1 VSSVYHAKYFANEL
15 TRRSATDGVAKLS
28 ISLFDAAV
36 DLNPHQIEAALFAF
50 RSPLSKG
57 VLLADEVGLGKTIE
71 AGLIL
76 CQYWAERR
84 RKLLV
89 ICPASLRKQWS
100 LELQDKFNLP
110 SVILDARSYR
120 VAVEDGSLSPF
131 NDTSA
136 VIITSMNF
144 ASRMA
149 GSVQLVPWDTVVID
163 EAHKL
168 RNAYRTSNK
177 MGQAIRTALADRKK
191 VLLTATPLQNSLLE
205 LYGLSTIIDDNIF
218 GDLAAFRTQYC
229 SSDGDIDGLK
239 TRLRSFCHRTLRGQ
253 VLEYV
258 KYTQRRPITRPFAPA
273 DSEQELYDAISG
285 FLRRDD
291 TYSIPHR
298 QRELTTMI
306 LRKLLASSSQAVAG
320 TLETIRQRLVDLKAK
335 VLEGKAAE
343 QPESIAEQLILED
356 DLDEELLDA
365 EAEAEGETPAD
376 ESPLVGEQP
385 KVDLKKL
392 DAEIAELERF
402 VQWARSIGVDAKTRA
417 LLTGLQV
424 GFDEMQKTGGKRKV
438 VIFTESRRTQEYL
451 RNFLEANG
459 YAGKIVLFSGTNSG
473 PDVDRIYQEWE
484 RVNEPLGRTSSSK
497 TADKRNAL
505 IEYFRDT
512 AEILIA
518 TESAA
523 EGVNLQFCSLVI
535 NYDLPWNPQRIEQR
549 IGRCHRYGQKHDVV
563 VINFL
568 NERNEADKRVF
579 QLLTEKFNLFS
590 GVFGASDDVLGTIES
605 GVDFEKR
612 VFAIYQTCRTPEQI
626 QTAFAALQSEMEES
640 IRSRMTDTRKKL
652 LEHFDEDVHERFKT
666 QLDETRQRLDVVS
679 RMFWRLTKFIL
690 ADLATFDD
698 PSLTF
703 DLKHSPRPDAKPG
716 KYHLISK
723 TQQNIEGEFL
733 YRISHP
739 LGEHAM
745 DAAKTCHT
753 PSAVV
758 TFKITGHPVRIRVVE
773 ELKGKSGTLILSRL
787 TIDSFDREE
796 YLLFNALTD
805 DGKSLD
811 QETCEKL
818 FHCEVVTEPDELSTD
833 QLGQLE
839 KETERHARA
848 TVSRSLETNNK
859 HFNEERERLE
869 RWADDQVIAAERELA
884 DTKARI
890 KALNRQARLATTTD
904 EQLSVQ
910 NQIKTT
916 EQEQRKQR
924 QQIFDLEDEAK
935 DKRDRLI
942 SVLEQRM
949 TQKTS
954 RETLFTIRWN
964 VK

>member
-15 TRRSATDGVAKLS
+15 TRRSAADGVAKLS
-28 ISLFDAAV
+28 VSLFDAAV

-89 ICPASLRKQWS
+89 IVPASLRKQWS

-120 VAVEDGSLSPF
+120 VAVDDGSLSPF
-131 NDTSA
+131 NNTSA

-149 GSVQLVPWDTVVID
+149 ASVQLVPWDLVVID

-177 MGQAIRTALADRKK
+177 MGQAIRVAIADRKK

-229 SSDGDIDGLK
+229 SQDGDIDGLK
-239 TRLRSFCHRTLRGQ
+239 NRLHSFCHRTLRGQ

-273 DSEQELYDAISG
+273 DSEQQLYDAISA

-291 TYSIPHR
+291 TYAIPHR

-320 TLETIRQRLVDLKAK
+320 TLDTIRQRLFDLKANIIA
-335 VLEGKAAE
+335 GKAAE

-356 DLDEELLDA
+356 DLDEDLLDA
-365 EAEAEGETPAD
+365 QDETEETPQ
-376 ESPLVGEQP
+376 ESLPLNGP
-385 KVDLKKL
+385 TKVDLKKL
-392 DAEIAELERF
+392 DTEIADLERF
-402 VQWARSIGVDAKTRA
+402 GQWARSIGVDAKTRS
-417 LLTGLQV
+417 LLTAIQI
-424 GFDEMQKTGGKRKV
+424 GFDEMQKVGAKRKA

-451 RNFLEANG
+451 RNFLDANG

-484 RVNEPLGRTSSSK
+484 RVNAPLGRTSSSK

-612 VFAIYQTCRTPEQI
+612 VFAIYQTCRTHEQI
-626 QTAFAALQSEMEES
+626 QTAFAALQNEMEES
-640 IRSRMTDTRKKL
+640 IRSRMTDTRRKL

-666 QLDETRQRLDVVS
+666 QLDETRQRLDIVG

-703 DLKHSPRPDAKPG
+703 DLKHSPRPDARPG
-716 KYHLISK
+716 RYHLISK
-723 TQQNIEGEFL
+723 TQQNVEGEFL

-745 DAAKTCHT
+745 DSAKTCHT
-753 PSAVV
+753 PSGLV
-758 TFKITGHPVRIRVVE
+758 TFNITGHPVRIRLVE

-796 YLLFNALTD
+796 HLLFNAVTD

-818 FHCEVVTEPDELSTD
+818 FHCEASTSPAELTPE
-833 QLGQLE
+833 QLAQLE
-839 KETERHARA
+839 KETERHAKA

-859 HFNEERERLE
+859 HFGEERERLE
-869 RWADDQVIAAERELA
+869 KWAEDQVIGAERELA

-890 KALNRQARLATTTD
+890 KGLNRQARLATTTD

-910 NQIKTT
+910 NEIKAA

-924 QQIFDLEDEAK
+924 QQIFDLEDQAK
-935 DKRDRLI
+935 EKRDRLI
-942 SVLEQRM
+942 TVLEQRM

>member
-1 VSSVYHAKYFANEL
+1 MSSVYHAKYFANEL
-15 TRRSATDGVAKLS
+15 TRRSAVDGVAKLS
-28 ISLFDAAV
+28 VSLFDAAV

-120 VAVEDGSLSPF
+120 VAVDDGSLSPF
-131 NDTSA
+131 NNTSA

-149 GSVQLVPWDTVVID
+149 GSVQLVPWDLVVID

-177 MGQAIRTALADRKK
+177 MGQAIRSAIADRKK

-205 LYGLSTIIDDNIF
+205 LYGLSTLIDDNIF
-218 GDLAAFRTQYC
+218 GDLAAFRTQYT
-229 SSDGDIDGLK
+229 SQDGDIDGLK
-239 TRLRSFCHRTLRGQ
+239 NRLTSFCHRTLRGQ

-273 DSEQELYDAISG
+273 DSEQQLYDAISD

-320 TLETIRQRLVDLKAK
+320 TLDTIRQRLIDIKTK
-335 VLEGKAAE
+335 VLAGKAAE

-356 DLDEELLDA
+356 DLDEDLLDDQEEVETTPEQASSA
-365 EAEAEGETPAD
+365 EKPPT
-376 ESPLVGEQP
+376 
-385 KVDLKKL
+385 VDLKKL
-392 DAEIAELERF
+392 DTEIADLERF
-402 VQWARSIGVDAKTRA
+402 GQWARSIGVDAKTRS
-417 LLTGLQV
+417 LLTAIQI
-424 GFDEMQKTGGKRKV
+424 GFDEMQKVGAKRKA

-451 RNFLEANG
+451 RNFLDANG
-459 YAGKIVLFSGTNSG
+459 YSGKIVLFSGTNSG

-484 RVNEPLGRTSSSK
+484 RVNAPLGRTSSSK

-612 VFAIYQTCRTPEQI
+612 VFAIYQTCRTHEQI
-626 QTAFAALQSEMEES
+626 QTAFADLQREMEES
-640 IRSRMTDTRKKL
+640 IRSRMTDTRRKL
-652 LEHFDEDVHERFKT
+652 LEHFDEDVHDRFKA
-666 QLDETRQRLDVVS
+666 QLDETRQRLDIVG

-698 PSLTF
+698 QSLTF

-716 KYHLISK
+716 RYHLISK
-723 TQQNIEGEFL
+723 TQQNVEGEFL

-745 DAAKTCHT
+745 DSAKTCHT
-753 PSAVV
+753 PCGVV
-758 TFKITGHPVRIRVVE
+758 TFNITGHPVRIRVVE
-773 ELKGKSGTLILSRL
+773 DLKGKSGTLILSRL

-805 DGKSLD
+805 DGNALD

-818 FHCEVVTEPDELSTD
+818 FHCEATSSSAELTAE
-833 QLGQLE
+833 QLAQLE

-848 TVSRSLETNNK
+848 TISRSLETNNS
-859 HFNEERERLE
+859 HFNEERERLDN
-869 RWADDQVIAAERELA
+869 WAEDQVIGAERELA
-884 DTKARI
+884 DIKARI
-890 KALNRQARLATTTD
+890 KGLNRQARFATTMD

-910 NQIKTT
+910 NEIKAA
-916 EQEQRKQR
+916 EQEQRRQR
-924 QQIFDLEDEAK
+924 QQIFDLEDQAK

-942 SVLEQRM
+942 TVLEQRM
-949 TQKTS
+949 TQKTQ
-954 RETLFTIRWN
+954 RETLFSIRWT

>member
-1 VSSVYHAKYFANEL
+1 MSSAYHAKYFANEL

-28 ISLFDAAV
+28 VSLFDAAV

-71 AGLIL
+71 AGLVL

-84 RKLLV
+84 RRLLV

-100 LELQDKFNLP
+100 LELQEKFNLP
-110 SVILDARSYR
+110 SVILDSRTYR
-120 VAVEDGSLSPF
+120 EAVKNGDLTPF
-131 NDTSA
+131 DNEKA
-136 VIITSMNF
+136 VIICSMNF
-144 ASRMA
+144 ASRLA
-149 GSVQLVPWDTVVID
+149 GSVQLVPWDLVVID

-168 RNAYRTSNK
+168 RNVYRTSNR
-177 MGQAIRTALADRKK
+177 MGQAIRTALADRRKL
-191 VLLTATPLQNSLLE
+191 LLTATPLQNSLLE
-205 LYGLSTIIDDNIF
+205 LYGLSTLIDEHFF

-229 SSDGDIDGLK
+229 SQDGDVDGLK
-239 TRLRSFCHRTLRGQ
+239 NRLVSFCHRTLRSQ

-258 KYTQRRPITRPFAPA
+258 KYTARKPITRPFAPS
-273 DSEQELYDAISG
+273 DSEQQLYEAVSA
-285 FLRRDD
+285 FLRRNN

-320 TLETIRQRLVDLKAK
+320 TLETIRQRLLTLKK
-335 VLEGKAAE
+335 QLHHGQPAAL
-343 QPESIAEQLILED
+343 PESIAEQLILED
-356 DLDEELLDA
+356 ELDEELLD
-365 EAEAEGETPAD
+365 EVSESEESRDEEQTDGTPAT
-376 ESPLVGEQP
+376 
-385 KVDLKKL
+385 VDPKKL

-417 LLTGLQV
+417 LLTALQI
-424 GFDEMQKTGGKRKV
+424 GFDEMQKVGGRRKV
-438 VIFTESRRTQEYL
+438 VIFTESRRTQDYL

-459 YAGKIVLFSGTNSG
+459 YAGKIVLFSGTNTG

-484 RVNEPLGRTSSSK
+484 RVNAPLGRSSGSK

-579 QLLTEKFNLFS
+579 QLLNEKFSLFS

-612 VFAIYQTCRTPEQI
+612 VFAIYQTCRTQEQI
-626 QTAFAALQSEMEES
+626 QAAFTQLQAEMEES
-640 IRSRMTDTRKKL
+640 IRTRMTDTRQKL
-652 LEHFDEDVHERFKT
+652 LEHFDEDVHERLKL
-666 QLDETRQRLDVVS
+666 QLDETRERLDVIS
-679 RMFWRLTKFIL
+679 KMFWRMSKFVL
-690 ADLATFDD
+690 AELAQFDD
-698 PSLTF
+698 RTLTF
-703 DLKHSPRPDAKPG
+703 DLAHSPRPDAKPG

-723 TQQNIEGEFL
+723 TQQNVDGDFL

-739 LGEHAM
+739 LGEHAI
-745 DAAKTCHT
+745 DTARACHT
-753 PSAVV
+753 PPAQI

-773 ELKGKSGTLILSRL
+773 DLKGKSGIMILSRL
-787 TIDSFDREE
+787 TIDSFEREE

-818 FHCEVVTEPDELSTD
+818 FNCDASVSPVELSEEANS
-833 QLGQLE
+833 QLD
-839 KETERHARA
+839 KEAERHIRA
-848 TVSRSLETNNK
+848 TISLSLETNNK
-859 HFNEERERLE
+859 HFNDERERLE

-904 EQLSVQ
+904 TQLSVQ
-910 NQIKTT
+910 NEIKAA
-916 EQEQRKQR
+916 EQQQRRQR
-924 QQIFDLEDEAK
+924 QQIFDLEDQAK

-942 SVLEQRM
+942 GVLEQRM

-954 RETLFTIRWN
+954 RETLFAIRWT

>member
-1 VSSVYHAKYFANEL
+1 VSSVYHAKYFASEL

-28 ISLFDAAV
+28 VSLFDAAV

-120 VAVEDGSLSPF
+120 IAVDDGSLSPF
-131 NDTSA
+131 NNTSA

-177 MGQAIRTALADRKK
+177 MGQAIRTAIADRKK

-205 LYGLSTIIDDNIF
+205 LYGLSTLIDDNIF
-218 GDLAAFRTQYC
+218 GDLASFRTQYC
-229 SSDGDIDGLK
+229 SQDGDIDGLK
-239 TRLRSFCHRTLRGQ
+239 NRLQSFCHRTLRGQ

-258 KYTQRRPITRPFAPA
+258 KYTQRRAITRPFAPA
-273 DSEQELYDAISG
+273 DSEQKLYDAISD

-320 TLETIRQRLVDLKAK
+320 TLDTIRQRLIDMKTK
-335 VLEGKAAE
+335 VLAGKPE
-343 QPESIAEQLILED
+343 ELPESIAEQLILEN
-356 DLDEELLDA
+356 DLDEDLLDSQDETDHA
-365 EAEAEGETPAD
+365 PVETPSDGQA
-376 ESPLVGEQP
+376 Q

-392 DAEIAELERF
+392 DIEIADLERF
-402 VQWARSIGVDAKTRA
+402 GQWARSIGVDAKTRA
-417 LLTGLQV
+417 LLTALQI
-424 GFDEMQKTGGKRKV
+424 GFDEMQKVGGKRKV

-451 RNFLEANG
+451 RNFLESNG
-459 YAGKIVLFSGTNSG
+459 YAGRIVLFSGTNAG

-484 RVNEPLGRTSSSK
+484 KVNAPLGRTSSSK
-497 TADKRNAL
+497 NADKRNAL

-579 QLLTEKFNLFS
+579 QLLNEKFNLFS

-626 QTAFAALQSEMEES
+626 QTAFAALQQEMEDS
-640 IRSRMTDTRKKL
+640 IRSRMTDTRQKL
-652 LEHFDEDVHERFKT
+652 LEHFDEDVHQRFKT
-666 QLDETRQRLDVVS
+666 QLDETRQRLDIVG

-703 DLKHSPRPDAKPG
+703 DLTHSPRPDARPG
-716 KYHLISK
+716 RYHLISK
-723 TQQNIEGEFL
+723 TQKNVEGEFL

-745 DAAKTCHT
+745 DSAKTCHT
-753 PSAVV
+753 PCGLV
-758 TFKITGHPVRIRVVE
+758 TFHITGHPVRISVVE
-773 ELKGKSGTLILSRL
+773 DLKGKSGTLILSRL
-787 TIDSFDREE
+787 TINSFDQEE
-796 YLLFNALTD
+796 YLLFNAVTD
-805 DGKSLD
+805 DGKTLD

-818 FHCEVVTEPDELSTD
+818 FNCEAVTAPAELTTE
-833 QLGQLE
+833 QLTQLE

-859 HFNEERERLE
+859 HFGEERERLE
-869 RWADDQVIAAERELA
+869 KWAEDQIIGAERELA

-904 EQLSVQ
+904 TQLSVQ
-910 NQIKTT
+910 NEIKSA
-916 EQEQRKQR
+916 EQQQRKQR
-924 QQIFDLEDEAK
+924 QQIFDLEDRAK
-935 DKRDRLI
+935 EKRDRLI
-942 SVLEQRM
+942 TVLEQRM